1 MSTRSNEQSSCNRR
15 VFLSRAASGLAAAAA
30 LPALG
35 PSPAGGAP
43 AQPSGPWP
51 MRLSGSTIN
60 FTKLPVE
67 AAIAQFAELG
77 FDAVDVWSAHAGC
90 PHLDDV
96 LNRLGPEGLKEVLA
110 KNKLKLYSFSVY
122 SGGYRKYAELLGK
135 SGGGVAVRG
144 SGGAC
149 PPKELTTRMKQ
160 FLDGLKPDLELAEQY
175 DSYLAIENHG
185 HALLDSLDS
194 FKAFTDLNR
203 NPRLG
208 IALAPY
214 HLQGLGVSIEEAIE
228 VAGEQLFYFYAW
240 QRAPGEKQLPG
251 VGPTDCTPWIAAL
264 AKIKYRWYVNP
275 FMHHEPEPETMAKL
289 LARSVAYLKECYAK
303 VTTS

>member
-1 MSTRSNEQSSCNRR
+1 MTTDDQFSCNRR
-15 VFLSRAASGLAAAAA
+15 AFLSRAASRLATAAA

-35 PSPAGGAP
+35 PRLAGGAP
-43 AQPSGPWP
+43 AQQSEPWK

-67 AAIAQFAELG
+67 EAIAKFAELG
-77 FDAVDVWSAHAGC
+77 FDAVDVWSGHAGC

-96 LNRLGPEGLKEVLA
+96 LDRLGPEGLKEVLA
-110 KNKLKLYSFSVY
+110 KNKLELYSFSVY
-122 SGGYRKYAELLGK
+122 RGGYRKYAELLGR

-144 SGGAC
+144 SAGAC
-149 PPKELTTRMKQ
+149 PPEELTTRMKQ
-160 FLDGLKPDLELAEQY
+160 FLEAMKPDLELAEQH

-194 FKAFTDLNR
+194 FKAFTDLNKS
-203 NPRLG
+203 PRLG

-228 VAGEQLFYFYAW
+228 VAGDQLLYFYAW
-240 QRAPGEKQLPG
+240 QRGPGEKQLPG
-251 VGPTDCTPWIAAL
+251 EGPTDCTPWIAAL

-289 LARSVAYLKECYAK
+289 LAKSVAYLKECYAK
-303 VTTS
+303 ATS

>member
-1 MSTRSNEQSSCNRR
+1 MRNYDPLDCNRR
-15 VFLSRAASGLAAAAA
+15 AFLSRAAGGLAAAAA
-30 LPALG
+30 LPALA
-35 PSPAGGAP
+35 PRPAGGAP
-43 AQPSGPWP
+43 ARQSGPWQ

-67 AAIAQFAELG
+67 EAIAKFAELG
-77 FDAVDVWSAHAGC
+77 FDAVDIWSAHAGC

-110 KNKLKLYSFSVY
+110 KNKLELYSFSVY

-144 SGGAC
+144 SAGAC
-149 PPKELTTRMKQ
+149 PPEELTARMKQ
-160 FLDGLKPDLELAEQY
+160 FLEAMKPDLELAEKH

-194 FKAFTDLNR
+194 FKAFVDLNE

-214 HLQGLGVSIEEAIE
+214 HLQGRGVDVPEAIE
-228 VAGEQLFYFYAW
+228 TAGDQLFYFYAW
-240 QRAPGEKQLPG
+240 QRARGPGQLPG
-251 VGPTDCTPWIAAL
+251 VGPADFTPWIAAL

-275 FMHHEPEPETMAKL
+275 FMHHEPEPETMAEL
-289 LARSVAYLKECYAK
+289 LAKSVAYLKECYAK
-303 VTTS
+303 ATS